1 MKYLNNWDRTIPR
14 LDVIDDFRN
23 EKLEILGAQGSNF
36 KFSFGDY
43 IVKSLIGSIDPEMDN
58 MDERRAEMDNMDERR
73 AEMDNIGERRAEMD
87 PLDVVHSK
95 KYWLIAFVIGVLCLA
110 FAILFLKLLSEKNY
124 QYKKNINAF
133 IFNNLIKFLFELLF
147 YFCE

>member
-1 MKYLNNWDRTIPR
+1 MEYLNNWDQTIPR

-58 MDERRAEMDNMDERR
+58 MDEGRAEMDNMDVRRAEMDNMDERR

-87 PLDVVHSK
+87 SLDVVHSK
-95 KYWLIAFVIGVLCLA
+95 KYRLIAVFIAVLCLA
-110 FAILFLKLLSEKNY
+110 FAYLFFKMD
-124 QYKKNINAF
+124 
-133 IFNNLIKFLFELLF
+133 
-147 YFCE
+147 

>member
-1 MKYLNNWDRTIPR
+1 MQRNAKTFTTIVSCTDDDQTMEYLNNWDLTIPR

-23 EKLEILGAQGSNF
+23 EKLEILRSQGSNF

-95 KYWLIAFVIGVLCLA
+95 KYWLIAVFIAVLCLA
-110 FAILFLKLLSEKNY
+110 FAYLFFKM
-124 QYKKNINAF
+124 A
-133 IFNNLIKFLFELLF
+133 
-147 YFCE
+147 